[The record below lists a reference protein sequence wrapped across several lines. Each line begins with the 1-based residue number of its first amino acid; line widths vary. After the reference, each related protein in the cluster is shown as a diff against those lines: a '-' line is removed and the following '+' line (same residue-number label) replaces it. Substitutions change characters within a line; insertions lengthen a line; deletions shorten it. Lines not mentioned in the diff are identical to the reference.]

1 MRRPATPAD
10 LAAVHAIYMHPDVVP
25 FLTHEPMP
33 LEAFQPVFDE
43 LLASGCFFVWE
54 VAGQVAGFYRAV
66 RYPGRARHV
75 ALLGT
80 LAVDP
85 RHHGQ
90 GVGRAMIDDALT
102 RLRDE
107 GALRVELFAESDNP
121 RALRFYQSLGFV
133 HEGTLRG
140 FYKRAAQDHYV
151 DEWVLGLWMGP
162 PPSGV

>member
-1 MRRPATPAD
+1 
-10 LAAVHAIYMHPDVVP
+10 MHPDVVP

-33 LEAFQPVFDE
+33 LEDFRAVFDE
-43 LLASGCFFVWE
+43 LQAAGAFFVWE
-54 VAGQVAGFYRAV
+54 VAGEVVGFYRAV
-66 RYPGRARHV
+66 RHPGRARHV

-85 RHHGQ
+85 RHHGR
-90 GVGRAMIDDALT
+90 GVGRAMIGDALT
-102 RLRDE
+102 HLRDE
-107 GALRVELFAESDNP
+107 GALRIELFAESDNP

-151 DEWVLGLWMGP
+151 DEWVLGLWLG

>member
-1 MRRPATPAD
+1 MRAAHNAAMRRPATPAD
-10 LAAVHAIYMHPDVVP
+10 LAAVHAIYMHPEVVP

-33 LEAFQPVFDE
+33 LDDFRPVFDE

-54 VAGQVAGFYRAV
+54 VSGQVAGFYRAV

-85 RHHGQ
+85 RHHGR
-90 GVGRAMIDDALT
+90 GVGRAMIED
-102 RLRDE
+102 
-107 GALRVELFAESDNP
+107 FAESDNP
-121 RALRFYQSLGFV
+121 RALRFYQSLSFV

-140 FYKRAAQDHYV
+140 FYKRAAQAHYV

-162 PPSGV
+162 PSSGV